1 MIHKRPHKR
10 HHRYSTLKRY
20 GQIIEVFEKY
30 GFGYIVDQVGLTGFR
45 NFSFRFKKKGN
56 VDHINT
62 SKPVRVRMILEE
74 LGPTYIKL
82 GQLLSMRHDIIP
94 LEYAVEFA
102 KLQDDVPPFDFMEVE
117 VIIKEELGHSIEEL
131 FDFFDKKPLACASI
145 GQVHRAKI
153 KNGDNVVVKIQRPR
167 VKEIIESDLDI
178 IYSMAK
184 LVNEHIPEARL
195 YRPIEIVDEFSRSI
209 LEEIDYTQEGGN
221 TDRFAYNFRD
231 NKQIH
236 IPKVYWD
243 YTNKRVLTLQYIEGI
258 KASHVDLLDKQGL
271 DRNKIALTV
280 GEAFM
285 QQVFDDGFFHA
296 DLHPGNILIM
306 EDGSIAFLDFGMTGN
321 LSSEMCDIFLDGLT
335 ALVNGDSSLLIELS
349 RDMGCI
355 DDNVDARSLK
365 VDIEYFLSK
374 YYGRAQKYLDVSVVI
389 EDFIGILREHQVIIP
404 HNIALLVRGTV
415 AVEGFGLI
423 INPNFNITE
432 LIEPYAKKEMKKRYH
447 PQNVAR
453 RTYNNILSW
462 SRLFQKAPT
471 KISHILDHAENGC
484 LRIKFESEEVN
495 RLVSE
500 INIASNRL
508 SFSLIVSAMIVAS
521 SLITQTNMKPFLWG
535 APLLGMVGFLIASVF
550 GMWLVYNML
559 RTGRV

>member
-1 MIHKRPHKR
+1 MMHKRR
-10 HHRYSTLKRY
+10 HRHSMLKRY
-20 GQIIEVFEKY
+20 GQIIEVLQKY
-30 GFGYIVDQVGLTGFR
+30 GFGYIVDQIGLTGFR
-45 NFSFRFKKKGN
+45 NFAFRFTKKKN
-56 VDHINT
+56 VNHLNT
-62 SKPVRVRMILEE
+62 SKPVRVRMMLEE

-94 LEYAVEFA
+94 PEYAAEFS
-102 KLQDDVPPFDFMEVE
+102 KLQDDVPHFDFEEVE
-117 VIIKEELGHSIEEL
+117 VIIKEELGHPIEEL
-131 FDFFDKKPLACASI
+131 FDNFDKKPLACASI

-153 KNGDNVVVKIQRPR
+153 KNGDNVVVKVQRPGI
-167 VKEIIESDLDI
+167 KEVIESDLDI
-178 IYSMAK
+178 MYSMAK
-184 LVNEHIPEARL
+184 LVNELIPESRL
-195 YRPIEIVDEFSRSI
+195 YRPIEIVDELSRSM
-209 LEEIDYTQEGGN
+209 LEEIDYTQEGWN

-231 NKQIH
+231 NTQIH

-243 YTNKRVLTLQYIEGI
+243 YTNKRVLTLEYIKGI

-271 DRNKIALTV
+271 DRSKIALVV

-306 EDGSIAFLDFGMTGN
+306 ADGNVAFLDFGMTGH
-321 LSSEMCDIFLDGLT
+321 LSSEMSDMFLDGLT
-335 ALVNGDSSLLIELS
+335 ALVKGDSSLLVELS

-355 DDNVDARSLK
+355 DYHVDARSLK

-374 YYGRAQKYLDVSVVI
+374 YYGRAQKNLDASVVI
-389 EDFIGILREHQVIIP
+389 EEFIGILREHQVIIP
-404 HNIALLVRGTV
+404 HNIALLVRGMV
-415 AVEGFGLI
+415 AVEGFGLV

-432 LIEPYAKKEMKKRYH
+432 LIEPYAKKEIKERYH
-447 PQNVAR
+447 PQNLAR
-453 RTYNNILSW
+453 RTYSNILGW
-462 SRLFQKAPT
+462 SRLLQKAPT
-471 KISHILDHAENGC
+471 KISHILDHAENGY
-484 LRIKFESEEVN
+484 LRIKVESEEGN

-521 SLITQTNMKPFLWG
+521 SLISQTNMKPLLWG
-535 APLLGMVGFLIASVF
+535 AHLLGTLGFLIASIF
-550 GMWLVYNML
+550 GLWLVFNML